1 MRSIL
6 PSFSER
12 EIGFLACYTPSMSAS
27 QRRLALWLFMPVLG
41 TNAIAQAHH
50 PHSAAQRAAAPASGA
65 IAQRIQA
72 ILADPALSHT
82 EFGIS
87 VKTLDGRELYGLNE
101 GKVFT
106 PASNAKLATTAA
118 AYALLPV
125 ETLTWTTNV
134 VAQGDV
140 DSNGVLHGDI
150 LILGSGDPTMSARI
164 YPYQPPSSPPPPPSP
179 ANPPAKSPMGKPE
192 ATPTPQEVKREPRAM
207 DVLDL
212 MAQSVE
218 QAGIRTVEGAVV
230 GDDSFYL
237 SEPYG
242 TAWAWDDLQWGY
254 GAPISALTFA
264 DNEIE
269 LTVTA
274 DPEKAGATVAQWTPD
289 VEYYQLENS
298 MTMAA
303 VGDQPHPG
311 LERRP
316 GSLMVRAWGTV
327 PVQGLHAP
335 LAVEDPAEFTAAA
348 FKDALLHRGV
358 IVKGDPT
365 SAHRYSEGTGDFNA
379 ERSEPL
385 KLAPREIETMEAPL
399 DNRRVLARHVSPPVA
414 QDIMWTNKASQNL
427 HAELLLRLLGKAF
440 AKDGSL
446 AQGTRVVRQFLID
459 AGVNDQDFFFYD
471 GSGMSMD
478 DRITP
483 RAYTQLLAYASRQ
496 AWGEAW
502 KSTFPIAGV
511 DGTLENRFRNS
522 PLKGKLWAKTG
533 TLNET
538 NALSGY
544 LTASSGKTLAFSILV
559 NGRRPGS
566 HAEIPAM
573 EKICE
578 AIAATE

>member
-1 MRSIL
+1 
-6 PSFSER
+6 
-12 EIGFLACYTPSMSAS
+12 MSHL
-27 QRRLALWLFMPVLG
+27 QRVVTLG
-41 TNAIAQAHH
+41 VVTLVPWCGSAQTHRAH
-50 PHSAAQRAAAPASGA
+50 STAQKAAHAAPAGGM
-65 IAQRIQA
+65 IAQRILA
-72 ILADPALSHT
+72 VLADPALSHT

-87 VKTLDGRELYGLNE
+87 VTTLDGRELYGLNQ
-101 GKVFT
+101 GKLFT

-125 ETLTWTTNV
+125 ETLTWTTSV
-134 VAQGDV
+134 VANGDI
-140 DSNGVLHGDI
+140 SNGVLHGDL
-150 LILGSGDPTMSARI
+150 LILGSGDPTMSARS
-164 YPYQPPSSPPPPPSP
+164 YPYQPPSPPAPPPSA
-179 ANPPAKSPMGKPE
+179 ANPPAKSPSGKPE
-192 ATPTPQEVKREPRAM
+192 ATPAPQEVKAAPHAM
-207 DVLDL
+207 DALDL
-212 MAQSVE
+212 LAEEVE
-218 QAGIRTVEGAVV
+218 QAGVRTVDGSVV
-230 GDDSFYL
+230 GDDSYYL

-264 DNEIE
+264 DNSIE
-269 LTVTA
+269 LTITA
-274 DPEKAGATVAQWTPD
+274 DPEKAGLTVGQWTPN
-289 VEYYQLENS
+289 VEYYQLANS
-298 MTMAA
+298 MTMA
-303 VGDQPHPG
+303 QPGEQAHPG

-316 GSLMVRAWGTV
+316 GNLLVRAWGTA

-358 IVKGDPT
+358 IVKGQAT

-379 ERSEPL
+379 ERAEKLS
-385 KLAPREIETMEAPL
+385 LAPLALTTMEAPL

-446 AQGTRVVRQFLID
+446 AQGTRVVRQFLIN
-459 AGVNDQDFFFYD
+459 AGVSDQDFFFYD

-483 RAYTQLLAYASRQ
+483 RAYTQLLSYAWRQ
-496 AWGEAW
+496 PWGDAW
-502 KSTFPIAGV
+502 KNTFPIAGV
-511 DGTLENRFRNS
+511 DGTLETRFRNS

-544 LTASSGKTLAFSILV
+544 LTTASGKTVAFSILV

-566 HAEIPAM
+566 HAEVPAM

-578 AIAATE
+578 AIAATQ

>member
-1 MRSIL
+1 MSPTQRK
-6 PSFSER
+6 
-12 EIGFLACYTPSMSAS
+12 LAVCLMLLVPGASA
-27 QRRLALWLFMPVLG
+27 R
-41 TNAIAQAHH
+41 AQVHH
-50 PHSAAQRAAAPASGA
+50 ARSAAPKSTAPASGT
-65 IAQRIQA
+65 IAQRILT

-87 VKTLDGRELYGLNE
+87 VTTLDGHELYGLNQ
-101 GKVFT
+101 GKLYT

-134 VAQGDV
+134 VAHGDI
-140 DSNGVLHGDI
+140 DSNGVLHGDL
-150 LILGSGDPTMSARI
+150 LILGSGDPTMSGRV
-164 YPYQPPSSPPPPPSP
+164 YPYQPPSLPPPPPGPS
-179 ANPPAKSPMGKPE
+179 NPPAQSPTGKPA
-192 ATPTPQEVKREPRAM
+192 ATPTPQETKAVPRAM

-218 QAGIRTVEGAVV
+218 QAGIRTVDGMVV
-230 GDDSFYL
+230 GDDSYYL

-269 LTVTA
+269 LTVTT
-274 DPEKAGATVAQWTPD
+274 DPEKPGATLAQWTPN
-289 VEYYQLENS
+289 VEYYQLSSS

-303 VGDQPHPG
+303 AGEQAHPG

-316 GSLMVRAWGTV
+316 GNLLIRGWGTV
-327 PVQGLHAP
+327 PSQGLHAP

-365 SAHRYSEGTGDFNA
+365 SAHRYSEDTQDFTA
-379 ERSEPL
+379 ERAESL
-385 KLAPREIETMEAPL
+385 KLGPRTVTTMEAPL
-399 DNRRVLARHVSPPVA
+399 DNRRVVARHVSPPVA

-459 AGVNDQDFFFYD
+459 AGVSDQDFFFYD

-483 RAYTQLLAYASRQ
+483 RAFTQLLSYASRQ

-502 KSTFPIAGV
+502 RKTLPIAGV

-522 PLKGKLWAKTG
+522 SLKGKLWAKTG

-544 LTASSGKTLAFSILV
+544 LTTNSGKTVAFSILV